1 MNVNIAEEILND
13 LCSFCIKKEYCK
25 DRIMVK
31 GINMI
36 IKEVAPSLE
45 LSCKEH
51 DSILTNTPKYG
62 IGFPPMTLS
71 CKEVNI

>member
-1 MNVNIAEEILND
+1 MNVTEEIFDD
-13 LCSFCIKKEYCK
+13 LCSFCRKKEYCK
-25 DRIMVK
+25 DRVMLK
-31 GINMI
+31 GIKMI

-45 LSCKEH
+45 LNCKKY

-62 IGFPPMTLS
+62 VGFPPMTTL

>member
-1 MNVNIAEEILND
+1 MNVTENTLSDI
-13 LCSFCIKKEYCK
+13 CSFCKKKDYCK
-25 DRIMVK
+25 DTVMVK

-45 LSCKEH
+45 LQCKEY
-51 DSILTNTPKYG
+51 DSTLTNTPKCG
-62 IGFPPMTLS
+62 VGFTPINLL